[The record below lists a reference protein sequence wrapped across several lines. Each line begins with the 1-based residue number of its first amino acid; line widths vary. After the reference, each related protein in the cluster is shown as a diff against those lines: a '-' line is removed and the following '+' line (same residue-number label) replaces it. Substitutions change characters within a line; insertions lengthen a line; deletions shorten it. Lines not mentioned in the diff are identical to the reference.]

1 MEPNNLPVIAKRFWN
16 VVRAA
21 LFMLRQGISKKKLM
35 LDLNLRLKRGKIA
48 AGKAAVHN
56 LIFHHHHNHA
66 SSSSSSSPAA
76 DATKKDCG
84 GDLPGAAFADPS
96 KEYEEFSCENS
107 PARERRGGGGG
118 FHLPNLNYLSILK
131 KLNKHLRISASS
143 AHAPPPTEEEIM
155 IAAEEIVLQSAM
167 ASPALPGFGRTPS
180 VRQLRVTDSP
190 FLFSDAGSSH
200 VDEAAENFISRFYDD
215 LRRQNAEQ

>member
-35 LDLNLRLKRGKIA
+35 LDLNLR
-48 AGKAAVHN
+48 N
-56 LIFHHHHNHA
+56 
-66 SSSSSSSPAA
+66 
-76 DATKKDCG
+76 CG
-84 GDLPGAAFADPS
+84 GDLPGAAAFADPA
-96 KEYEEFSCENS
+96 E
-107 PARERRGGGGG
+107 A
-118 FHLPNLNYLSILK
+118 ILK

-180 VRQLRVTDSP
+180 VRQLRVTDSL
-190 FLFSDAGSSH
+190 FLFSDSGSSH

>member
-56 LIFHHHHNHA
+56 LIFHHHHHA
-66 SSSSSSSPAA
+66 STSSSSSSAA
-76 DATKKDCG
+76 ATDATTKDCG
-84 GDLPGAAFADPS
+84 GDLPAAAYADLS
-96 KEYEEFSCENS
+96 DAYEFSCENS
-107 PARERRGGGGG
+107 PARERRGGG

-131 KLNKHLRISASS
+131 KLNKHLRLSASS

-190 FLFSDAGSSH
+190 FLFSDAGGSSH

>member
-66 SSSSSSSPAA
+66 SSSSSSPAA

-107 PARERRGGGGG
+107 PARERRGGVGG

-131 KLNKHLRISASS
+131 KLNKQLRISASS
-143 AHAPPPTEEEIM
+143 NHAPPPTEEEIM

-180 VRQLRVTDSP
+180 VRQLRVTDLP